1 MRIKNN
7 VLVRVVGC
15 LIALLTVPGAAHA
28 AEMKNFAGTWA
39 RRLGARNLFVL
50 RLTEDGGSLRGSWER
65 PVKFSSNGNGFANMR
80 GGVRKDK
87 VSQFRVVDGV
97 LHFTVQNAND
107 PKNVDAYV
115 MRVDGARAMVM
126 FDDLPADD
134 VEEPDVFERVEVGAT
149 VALDWEPN
157 RLYTARDSDVPNTEM
172 EAIFKEDQRV
182 RTVGK
187 IDWEMVNK
195 TDAERREQTRRLL
208 AIGSLHTGKDFEE
221 AAFVFQHG
229 DSAGDY
235 LLAHTLA
242 MVAVSKGDA
251 TAVWIAAATLDRY
264 LWKVGQKQVL
274 GTQYSGDAKHEF
286 TQEPYDRELVSDALR
301 EQLGV
306 PSQALQL
313 MQLKAYQSQSQR

>member
-1 MRIKNN
+1 MRD
-7 VLVRVVGC
+7 
-15 LIALLTVPGAAHA
+15 
-28 AEMKNFAGTWA
+28 FAGTWA
-39 RRLGARNLFVL
+39 RRLGARNIFVL
-50 RLTEDGGSLRGSWER
+50 RLVQDGESMSGSWER
-65 PVKFSSNGNGFANMR
+65 PAKFSNNGYGFANIR

-87 VSQFRVVDGV
+87 VSHLRMVDGA

-107 PKNVDAYV
+107 PKDVDAYV

-134 VEEPDVFERVEVGAT
+134 AEEPDVFERVKVGAT

-157 RLYTARDSDVPNTEM
+157 RLYTAHDSDVSNAEM
-172 EAIFKEDQRV
+172 EAIYKEDQRV
-182 RTVGK
+182 RSVEN
-187 IDWEMVNK
+187 IDWAMVNK
-195 TDAERREQTRRLL
+195 TDAERQEQTRRLL

-221 AAFVFQHG
+221 AAFVFQHA
-229 DSAGDY
+229 DTANDY

-242 MVAVSKGDA
+242 IVAVSKGDA
-251 TAVWIAAATLDRY
+251 TAVFIAAATLDRY
-264 LWKVGQKQVL
+264 LWKVGQKQVF

-306 PSQALQL
+306 ASQASQL
-313 MQLKAYQSQSQR
+313 MQLKAYQSQSQK

>member
-15 LIALLTVPGAAHA
+15 LIALLMVPGAAHA

-50 RLTEDGGSLRGSWER
+50 GLTEDGGSLRGSWER

-107 PKNVDAYV
+107 PKDVDAYV

-149 VALDWEPN
+149 IALDWEPN

>member
-15 LIALLTVPGAAHA
+15 LIALLMVPGAAHA

>member
-1 MRIKNN
+1 MRIRKS
-7 VLVRVVGC
+7 VLLRVVGC
-15 LIALLTVPGAAHA
+15 LIALLTVPVAAHA
-28 AEMKNFAGTWA
+28 AEMRDFSGTWA
-39 RRLGARNLFVL
+39 MRLGARNIFVL
-50 RLTEDGGSLRGSWER
+50 RLTQDGESLRGSWER
-65 PVKFSSNGNGFANMR
+65 PAKFSKMGDVFANMH
-80 GGVRKDK
+80 GGVRKDS
-87 VSQFRVVDGV
+87 VSHFRLINGA
-97 LHFTVQNAND
+97 LHFKVQNASD
-107 PKNVDAYV
+107 PKDEDGYE
-115 MRVDGARAMVM
+115 MRLDGNRAALA
-126 FDDLPADD
+126 FEDLQPAD
-134 VEEPDVFERVEVGAT
+134 VPESNFFERVEPEAK

-157 RLYTARDSDVPNTEM
+157 RLYTAHDSDVPNTEM

-264 LWKVGQKQVL
+264 LWKVGQKQMF

-306 PSQALQL
+306 PSQAMQL
-313 MQLKAYQSQSQR
+313 MQLKAYQSQK

>member
-15 LIALLTVPGAAHA
+15 LIALLMVPGAAHA

-107 PKNVDAYV
+107 PKDVDAYV

-274 GTQYSGDAKHEF
+274 GTQYSGDAEHEF

>member
-15 LIALLTVPGAAHA
+15 LIALLMVPGAAHA

-107 PKNVDAYV
+107 PKDVDAYV

>member
-1 MRIKNN
+1 MRIRNG
-7 VLVRVVGC
+7 VFVRAVGC
-15 LIALLTVPGAAHA
+15 LVVLLAVPVAVHA
-28 AEMKNFAGTWA
+28 AEMKDFAGTWA
-39 RRLGARNLFVL
+39 RRLGARNIFVL
-50 RLTEDGGSLRGSWER
+50 RLVQDGESMSGSWER
-65 PVKFSSNGNGFANMR
+65 PAKFSSDGNGFANMR

-87 VSQFRVVDGV
+87 VSQFRVVDGA

-107 PKNVDAYV
+107 PKDVDAYV
-115 MRVDGARAMVM
+115 MRLDGARAMVM
-126 FDDLPADD
+126 FDDLSADD
-134 VEEPDVFERVEVGAT
+134 VEEPGVFERAGVGAT

-157 RLYTARDSDVPNTEM
+157 RLYTARDSDISNIEM
-172 EAIFKEDQRV
+172 EAIYKEDQRV

-187 IDWEMVNK
+187 IDGEMVNK

-221 AAFVFQHG
+221 AAVVFQHG
-229 DSAGDY
+229 DSANDY

-242 MVAVSKGDA
+242 MIAMSKGDA

-264 LWKVGQKQVL
+264 LWKAGQKQVF

-306 PSQALQL
+306 PSQALQV
-313 MQLKAYQSQSQR
+313 MQLKAYQSQR

>member
-7 VLVRVVGC
+7 VLVRTAGC
-15 LIALLTVPGAAHA
+15 LIALLAVPVAAHA
-28 AEMKNFAGTWA
+28 AETKDFAGTWA
-39 RRLGARNLFVL
+39 RRLGERNLFVL
-50 RLTEDGGSLRGSWER
+50 RLVQDGESLRGSWER
-65 PVKFSSNGNGFANMR
+65 PAKFSSDGNGFANMR

-87 VSQFRVVDGV
+87 VSQFRVVDGA

-107 PKNVDAYV
+107 PKDVDAYV

-157 RLYTARDSDVPNTEM
+157 RLYTAHDSDVPNTEM
-172 EAIFKEDQRV
+172 EAIYKEDQRV
-182 RTVGK
+182 RTAGK

-195 TDAERREQTRRLL
+195 ADAERREQTRRLL

-306 PSQALQL
+306 PSQASQL

>member
-1 MRIKNN
+1 M
-7 VLVRVVGC
+7 
-15 LIALLTVPGAAHA
+15 VPGAAHA

-50 RLTEDGGSLRGSWER
+50 GLTEDGGSLRGSWER

>member
-15 LIALLTVPGAAHA
+15 LIALLMVPGAAHA

-107 PKNVDAYV
+107 PKDVDAYV

-264 LWKVGQKQVL
+264 LWKVGQKQVF
-274 GTQYSGDAKHEF
+274 GTQYSGDAKHEW
-286 TQEPYDRELVSDALR
+286 TQEPYDRGLVSDAVR

-313 MQLKAYQSQSQR
+313 MQLKAYESQK

>member
-15 LIALLTVPGAAHA
+15 LIALLMVPGAAHA

-50 RLTEDGGSLRGSWER
+50 GLTEDGGSLRGSWER

-107 PKNVDAYV
+107 PKDVDAYV

-157 RLYTARDSDVPNTEM
+157 RLCTARDSDVPNTEM

>member
-1 MRIKNN
+1 MRIRSSA
-7 VLVRVVGC
+7 LVRAVVC
-15 LIALLTVPGAAHA
+15 LIALLTVPVVAHA
-28 AEMKNFAGTWA
+28 VEMRDFAGTWA
-39 RRLGARNLFVL
+39 RRLGARNIFVL
-50 RLTEDGGSLRGSWER
+50 RLVQDGASMSGSWER
-65 PVKFSSNGNGFANMR
+65 PAKFSSNGNGFANMR

-107 PKNVDAYV
+107 PKDVDAYV

>member
-15 LIALLTVPGAAHA
+15 LIALLMVPGAAHA

-107 PKNVDAYV
+107 PKDVDAYV

-172 EAIFKEDQRV
+172 EAIFKEDRRV